1 MHVAWAG
8 LLRPHATR
16 PRPTLEALRQ
26 SVAARLA
33 LLPRFRQRLASDP
46 LGLADPRWVDDR
58 DFDVRAPIQGER
70 DGDPIICAD
79 HPGRRFELHLGLR
92 TRPRRAKKREIKPVS
107 ISSFDSVSV

>member
-58 DFDVRAPIQGER
+58 DFDVRLHVTTLGPGSGDEPISHARFGELC
-70 DGDPIICAD
+70 DEALSQP
-79 HPGRRFELHLGLR
+79 L
-92 TRPRRAKKREIKPVS
+92 PRS
-107 ISSFDSVSV
+107 Q